1 MADETPNKRPVGRP
15 TKRSPTV
22 DALIYEALELGLS
35 KNRAADY
42 GGIDRSTLTDWL
54 ANDPEF
60 SANCHRAESKGIALH
75 ARRIAGAVELPS
87 GTASAAITAAR
98 FFLSTHDREAFAEKV
113 AVEHSGAI
121 TLSDLM
127 RRVIP
132 VDEEPSI

>member
-1 MADETPNKRPVGRP
+1 M
-15 TKRSPTV
+15 
-22 DALIYEALELGLS
+22 
-35 KNRAADY
+35 
-42 GGIDRSTLTDWL
+42 TDWL

-60 SANCHRAESKGIALH
+60 STKCNEAESKGIALH
-75 ARRIAGAVELPS
+75 ARRIAGAVELPA

-98 FFLSTHDREAFAEKV
+98 FFLATHDREAFAEKV